1 MRKEGGD
8 TEVIKT
14 RLYYRLYPID
24 YVNELN
30 QKGIK
35 GRKKSMA
42 FLIYWHDMEM
52 GHINSVA
59 FYADL
64 WGLAKS
70 TAHKWIIEF
79 TKEAELF
86 LQYWHQKN
94 FLELENDINIPKKTS
109 KKSERKT
116 NDYKAHKYRESVNP
130 NTESERKTNQ
140 VINNIYDDDNIIQ
153 KLDKKF
159 NELYSIYRTISTY
172 AGNKKEAF
180 KEWSKI
186 RDKIN
191 YEDIKRAVILY
202 LHDPSVI
209 KRYNLANFLKNEV
222 YLFYMPKRLK
232 VKVQGMWITGT
243 YKEQEEIF
251 IADDGEPYKLTQER
265 LAELFSKRELEFV

>member
-1 MRKEGGD
+1 MKLRED

-30 QKGIK
+30 QKGKK

-94 FLELENDINIPKKTS
+94 FLELENNINIPKKTS

-140 VINNIYDDDNIIQ
+140 VINNIYDDDNNIIQ

-159 NELYSIYRTISTY
+159 NELYSIYRVISTY

-180 KEWSKI
+180 KEWKKI
-186 RDKIN
+186 KDSIN
-191 YEDIKRAVILY
+191 YESLKRAIVLY
-202 LHDPSVI
+202 LHDPSVR
-209 KRYNLANFLKNEV
+209 KKYNMPNFLKNEV
-222 YLFYMPKRLK
+222 YHSYMPKRLK
-232 VKVQGMWITGT
+232 VKVQDNWMIGT
-243 YKEQEEIF
+243 YKDDEKVF
-251 IADDGEPYKLTQER
+251 VADDGKLYRLTPER
-265 LAELFSKRELEFV
+265 LAALFSKGELEFV